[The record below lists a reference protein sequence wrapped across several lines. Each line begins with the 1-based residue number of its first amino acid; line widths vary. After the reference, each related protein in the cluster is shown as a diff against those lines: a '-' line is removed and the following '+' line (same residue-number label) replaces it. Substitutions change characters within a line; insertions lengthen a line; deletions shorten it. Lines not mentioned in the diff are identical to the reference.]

1 MLYKDVIPIYGKNY
15 RKNSVGKM
23 QIFNIKADG
32 ASVQ

>member
-1 MLYKDVIPIYGKNY
+1 MLFKQVIPLYGKNY
-15 RKNSVGKM
+15 MNNSVVKM